1 MLAIKQ
7 SHIHTP
13 AQSPKST
20 HNRHPNRSC
29 AARGCGIGEWG
40 GRGGWGARRSLERV
54 RGSPSAWISGG
65 EAPPARS
72 GRKSL
77 RRSIPRQNLEA
88 MRRWRLLRQLQGPG
102 QLINRRERGLGRRA
116 GAHRRARRL
125 PDHASGGRRGGR
137 SAAAQPIARRA
148 AAPARRPRPR
158 SRRFISWPGPWS
170 CL

>member
-20 HNRHPNRSC
+20 HNRHQNRSC
-29 AARGCGIGEWG
+29 AARGCGTDGWG
-40 GRGGWGARRSLERV
+40 GRGGWGARRSLEGV
-54 RGSPSAWISGG
+54 RGAPSAWISGG

-88 MRRWRLLRQLQGPG
+88 MPALAALKVTISNRSSPFHFTKDSPSNISQVRTQPTTNNLCHCLENHKGYCLRNSDKG
-102 QLINRRERGLGRRA
+102 EC
-116 GAHRRARRL
+116 
-125 PDHASGGRRGGR
+125 
-137 SAAAQPIARRA
+137 
-148 AAPARRPRPR
+148 
-158 SRRFISWPGPWS
+158 S
-170 CL
+170 CCSSSQDD